1 MFVDA
6 ENSTEDFV
14 GLTIP
19 IPPSLTGNA
28 NILRSTWET
37 PTFLFVH
44 VMCYGGGFKYVVH
57 STVALSNSVL
67 LMLHSTEM
75 CMGLTHSDSD

>member
-1 MFVDA
+1 MSVVQ
-6 ENSTEDFV
+6 NLCCTSRV
-14 GLTIP
+14 CRCSKLILKL
-19 IPPSLTGNA
+19 SLVTHL
-28 NILRSTWET
+28 IFI
-37 PTFLFVH
+37 PTFLYVH

>member
-1 MFVDA
+1 MGM
-6 ENSTEDFV
+6 SC
-14 GLTIP
+14 
-19 IPPSLTGNA
+19 
-28 NILRSTWET
+28 
-37 PTFLFVH
+37 
-44 VMCYGGGFKYVVH
+44 VMVVRGGFKYVVH